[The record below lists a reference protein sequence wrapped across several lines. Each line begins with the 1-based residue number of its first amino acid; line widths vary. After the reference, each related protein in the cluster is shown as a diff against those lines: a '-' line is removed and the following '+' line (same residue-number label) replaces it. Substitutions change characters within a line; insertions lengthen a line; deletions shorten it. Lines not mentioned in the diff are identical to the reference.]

1 MNNPLGGV
9 LSGAVVQDETF
20 LISAGLFVI
29 IIVVVLALLIVLG
42 LPP

>member
-1 MNNPLGGV
+1 MNRPLKDV

-29 IIVVVLALLIVLG
+29 VIVVVLALLLG